1 MSDILFAEDDAD
13 VRKWVGY
20 AVRTVE
26 DGEAA
31 LAACATKRPD
41 VLILDVMMPKRD
53 GLSVCSEIRRMD
65 PELPILM
72 LTARNTERDK
82 VTGLGAGADDYMTKP
97 FGMEEL
103 FARIAALLRRARLL
117 PRKTKERPSFR
128 IGQHEVAGVRL
139 VLRASHR
146 GEVLRRDQILDEIW
160 GVTFYGNTRTLDQ
173 HIALVRRKL
182 GDDAVLLETIRNVGY
197 RLSPA

>member
-1 MSDILFAEDDAD
+1 
-13 VRKWVGY
+13 
-20 AVRTVE
+20 
-26 DGEAA
+26 
-31 LAACATKRPD
+31 
-41 VLILDVMMPKRD
+41 MMPRRD
-53 GLSVCSEIRRMD
+53 GISVCTEIRRTD
-65 PELPILM
+65 PALPILM

-117 PRKTKERPSFR
+117 PQKTKESPSFR
-128 IGQHEVAGVRL
+128 IGQHEVDGVRL
-139 VLRASHR
+139 VIRASNGIETPLAAREYELVKLLAEHR
-146 GEVLRRDQILDEIW
+146 GEVLRRDQILDEVW

-173 HIALVRRKL
+173 HVALVRRKL

-197 RLSPA
+197 RLSLA